1 MRLTWNLWKK
11 QAGRNWWCPMN
22 ESKYGFWDRLFA
34 SFSLS
39 HWAWDM
45 FIRSGGC
52 MSKPFSCQCQRH
64 RHQSYCGLRR
74 EPSHATRPSPG
85 FCLNIRSV
93 AFNGPSLFFF
103 NRDARKANVQQPF
116 FPNLIGTSSQ
126 SDRLYLQ
133 FLESFFLYLV
143 QVDRAYSVA
152 DPSNDVSNDS
162 HLASWFIL
170 NGHPHHSRHSEHL
183 SLEGDWDMAVRR
195 LSFQECQPIWDL
207 RMKYDEIFYVLFSI

>member
-1 MRLTWNLWKK
+1 MGHVHSVRRVHVEAFQLSVSAAQTSVVL
-11 QAGRNWWCPMN
+11 RITP
-22 ESKYGFWDRLFA
+22 RTFA
-34 SFSLS
+34 CHSAFAWFLS
-39 HWAWDM
+39 QYP
-45 FIRSGGC
+45 IGC
-52 MSKPFSCQCQRH
+52 VQWPKS
-64 RHQSYCGLRR
+64 
-74 EPSHATRPSPG
+74 
-85 FCLNIRSV
+85 
-93 AFNGPSLFFF
+93 FFF

-143 QVDRAYSVA
+143 QVDRACSVA